1 VGEKFRVIHSNP
13 TNAIAFKDVEGVS
26 LLEAAR
32 DIWLSLNGDFA
43 YSDIQRALKGM
54 GECQTAYARGENVI
68 RFQVK

>member
-32 DIWLSLNGDFA
+32 DIWLSLNGDLP
-43 YSDIQRALKGM
+43 YQDITRALEGM
-54 GECQTAYARGENVI
+54 GESQSALVRGDAPIQFEI
-68 RFQVK
+68 R